1 MKRKNKG
8 EANIYLAAPILIGLV
23 ILGVL
28 FGILTNRSQ
37 RQVNRTATDTL
48 QFVSRG
54 CEQYDQNEVAN
65 ETRKL
70 IMLQGKAKALCTYLS
85 TDAISDDATLKQYVQ
100 EQIIDGVLVV
110 DEDLNEVGESD
121 ANQYSMWKDYLST
134 SEVQEILTYKNKSV
148 LSHTEMG
155 GKTYA
160 YAVVARKDQPGLV
173 LCYEDVT
180 DYKEVDNELSLDT
193 LLSGNNFT
201 MEATIIITD
210 GASIIN
216 SNDETKKNKSISG
229 TVVEAAEK
237 QDWEDNTMQKIKSDG
252 QTWYAMRRSYKDN
265 HLYVFYA
272 SSEVY
277 SYRTTTMAYAV
288 LLYLLFVSFFHM
300 IHYRY
305 ARKNTEYIERQYQI
319 IQAISTIYST
329 DIILFP
335 ETNTWEGLKIPESVG
350 IHLHG
355 GETMGELVE
364 TLTEKCVAEEYRAM
378 YREFMRM
385 DTLVERLK
393 DKNAVDMILH
403 TTIDRY
409 LYISMVP
416 QKPGEYAQ
424 GDAVLLLAR
433 DVTQEHDKEL
443 KNQAR
448 LRKSKEQAERANA
461 SKTDFLR
468 RMSHDIRTPIN
479 GIRGMVKIGK
489 HNLGNTEKEAECLDK
504 IEEASGFLLDLVN
517 DVLDMNKLESGE
529 IVLVE
534 EPFDFRK
541 ILQDSA
547 NVVETQAATSG
558 VTFHMEEPQGEQ
570 WQVIGSPLHV
580 RQIIQNI
587 IGNAVK
593 YNRKGGSVT
602 VRCQETLEEDQMA
615 KYTFV
620 CADTGLGMSKEF
632 QAHAF
637 EPFAQEHSGSRTT
650 FKGTGLG
657 LSIAKELVE
666 QMGGTISF
674 TSEEGVGTTFTI
686 EFRFLL
692 APETEKEDNSKD
704 NTVQD
709 LQGTRV
715 LLVEDNELNMEI
727 AEFFLTSHGLV
738 VTKAWNGQ
746 EAVDAFAQAKPGA
759 FDIIFMDIMM
769 PGMNGLE
776 ATEQIRAMHR
786 PDAETIPIIAMTAN
800 AFADDIQQSKEAGM
814 SEHLSKPLDEQK
826 MFAMIRK
833 YCGEKKEGENQ

>member
-8 EANIYLAAPILIGLV
+8 EANIYLAAPIVTGMI

-28 FGILTNRSQ
+28 FTILTNRSL
-37 RQVNRTATDTL
+37 RQVDHTATDTL

-54 CEQYDQNEVAN
+54 CEQYDQNEAAN

-110 DEDLNEVGESD
+110 DENLNEVGQSD
-121 ANQYSMWKDYLST
+121 ENQYSMWKDYLST
-134 SEVQEILTYKNKSV
+134 SEVREILTYKNKSV
-148 LSHTEMG
+148 LSHAEMDG
-155 GKTYA
+155 RTYA

-180 DYKEVDNELSLDT
+180 NYKEVDNELSLDT

-210 GASIIN
+210 GVSVIN
-216 SNDETKKNKSISG
+216 SNDTTKKNKSISG

-237 QDWEDNTMQKIKSDG
+237 QNWEDNTMQKIKVDG

-265 HLYVFYA
+265 HLYVFYT
-272 SSEVY
+272 SGEVFT
-277 SYRTTTMAYAV
+277 YRTTTMAYAV
-288 LLYLLFVSFFHM
+288 LVYLLFVSFFHM

-329 DIILFP
+329 DIVLYP

-355 GETMGELVE
+355 EETMGELIE

-385 DTLVERLK
+385 DTLEQRLK

-416 QKPGEYAQ
+416 QKPGEYTQ

-443 KNQAR
+443 KNQAK

-489 HNLGNTEKEAECLDK
+489 HNLESPEKEAECLDK

-534 EPFDFRK
+534 EPFDFK
-541 ILQDSA
+541 KLLQDSVT
-547 NVVETQAATSG
+547 VVETQAAASG

-602 VRCQETLEEDQMA
+602 VQCHETFEENHMA
-615 KYTFV
+615 RFKFV

-632 QAHAF
+632 QTHAF
-637 EPFAQEHSGSRTT
+637 EPFAQERSDSRTT

-674 TSEEGVGTTFTI
+674 TSEAGVGTTFTI

-692 APETEKEDNSKD
+692 ASETEKEDNSKD

-709 LQGTRV
+709 LEGTQV
-715 LLVEDNELNMEI
+715 LLVEDNALNMEI
-727 AEFFLTSHGLV
+727 AEFLLTNHGLI
-738 VTKAWNGQ
+738 VTKAWNGK
-746 EAVDAFAQAKPGA
+746 EAVDVFAQTEPGT

-769 PGMNGLE
+769 PELNGLE
-776 ATEQIRAMHR
+776 ATEQIRAMQR
-786 PDAETIPIIAMTAN
+786 SDAKSIPIIAMTAN
-800 AFADDIQQSKEAGM
+800 AFADDIQQSRDAGM
-814 SEHLSKPLDEQK
+814 NEHLSKPLDEQK
-826 MFAMIRK
+826 MFMMIRK
-833 YCGEKKEGENQ
+833 YCGEKNEGENQ